1 MSEDQQTTVRI
12 INGRRLTA
20 RGEASGTESLLIE
33 NGRIAAIGEAAD
45 GRSAG
50 KVLDARGC
58 WVAPGFIDLCCY
70 LREPGNG
77 QKGNIASE
85 TLAAAKGGY
94 ATVCASP
101 ASSPVNDSTAV
112 THLIRDTAD
121 ARGAIRVLPLGAATR
136 GLEGD
141 RLSDMAGLSAAGC
154 VAFSNGG
161 AVFRNARILRRCMAY
176 AQTFGYTLMLQP
188 RNEALSADGFAHDG
202 LVAARLGLL
211 GIPEVAETAAVM
223 EMLLLA
229 EEAGVRLHL
238 SQLSTARSVDMV
250 AEAQR
255 RGVAVTADVAMH
267 HLVLTEH
274 ALSGFDSRFHVLP
287 PLRTESDR
295 QRLLAGV
302 REGVIGSI
310 TSQHQPQ
317 DPAAKRAPLGET
329 GPGLSAVESV
339 LSLGLM
345 LVEREELSLPQL
357 VGALTR
363 GPSAVLDRPGCDL
376 NEGDDADLCIFDPRA
391 SWVANAD
398 TILSMGKHVPVMD
411 APLPGVVRYTLSA
424 GRIAWSAE

>member
-1 MSEDQQTTVRI
+1 MSEDRQTSVRI
-12 INGRRLTA
+12 VNGRRLTA
-20 RGEASGTESLLIE
+20 QGEAAGTDSLLIE
-33 NGRIAAIGEAAD
+33 NGRITAVGEAAD
-45 GRSAG
+45 RGHAEQQ
-50 KVLDARGC
+50 LDARGC

-70 LREPGNG
+70 LREPGNS
-77 QKGNIASE
+77 QKGNIVSE
-85 TLAAAKGGY
+85 TLAAARGGF

-101 ASSPVNDSTAV
+101 ESSPVNDSTAV
-112 THLIRDTAD
+112 THLIRDTAG
-121 ARGAIRVLPLGAATR
+121 ARGAIRVLPVGAATR
-136 GLEGD
+136 GLEGEL
-141 RLSDMAGLSAAGC
+141 LSDMAGLSAAGC
-154 VAFSNGG
+154 VAFSNGS

-188 RNEALSADGFAHDG
+188 RNQALSADGFAHDG

-250 AEAQR
+250 ADAQQ

-267 HLVLTEH
+267 HLVLTEN

-287 PLRTESDR
+287 PLRTEADR

-302 REGVIGSI
+302 RDGVIGSI
-310 TSQHQPQ
+310 VSQHQPQ

-329 GPGLSAVESV
+329 GPGLSAIESV

-345 LVEREELSLPQL
+345 LVERDELTLSQL
-357 VGALTR
+357 VSALTV
-363 GPSAVLDRPGCDL
+363 GPSAVLDRPASGL
-376 NEGDDADLCIFDPRA
+376 NEGDEADICIFDPQAR
-391 SWVANAD
+391 WVAGAE
-398 TILSMGKHVPVMD
+398 TLVSMGKHAPVTGT
-411 APLPGVVRYTLSA
+411 PLPGVVRYTLSG
-424 GRIAWSAE
+424 GRLAWSDE